1 MECHPMGE
9 VSLGPAQPT
18 PALPR
23 EQAAFKEFETP
34 WSLAGSAEGQDPHG
48 PGAGVT
54 FGASSPQ
61 RDFSGV
67 ESLWLAHFIHPS
79 TRSDTLGLGFS
90 QARPSDEMR
99 VTPLTCRAD
108 LGWREG

>member
-61 RDFSGV
+61 RDFSGLD
-67 ESLWLAHFIHPS
+67 ES
-79 TRSDTLGLGFS
+79 RSQTSNL
-90 QARPSDEMR
+90 
-99 VTPLTCRAD
+99 
-108 LGWREG
+108 